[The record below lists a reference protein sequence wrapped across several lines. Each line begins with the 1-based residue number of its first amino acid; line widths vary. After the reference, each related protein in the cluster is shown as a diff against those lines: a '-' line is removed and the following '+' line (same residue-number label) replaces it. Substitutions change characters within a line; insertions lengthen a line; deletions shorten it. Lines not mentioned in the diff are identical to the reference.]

1 MTKDGWYMHN
11 VLPDIVKTHSDIFPA
26 VDPHKPSGQNLWR
39 QYAGKKGKIV
49 LNAQWVHECIK
60 TNQLQT
66 FHSNWAGCKVTGTE
80 TYVQFLSFHV
90 IRSPAIPL
98 PRFSR

>member
-1 MTKDGWYMHN
+1 MTLDGWYMQN
-11 VLPDIVKTHSDIFPA
+11 VLSDIMKAYSDTFCV

-49 LNAQWVHECIK
+49 LNAQWVRECIK

-66 FHSNWAGCKVTGTE
+66 FHSNWAGCKVTGNE
-80 TYVQFLSFHV
+80 TYVSILCV
-90 IRSPAIPL
+90 P
-98 PRFSR
+98 